1 MNSRGLSFTKTLSL
15 QRERGKKVPRNI
27 LEVSVVFYL
36 LIVEWEQSEDYL
48 RSPFIGALH
57 AFGWEDWLQLVG
69 KTYLLFKVRFAPKP
83 KPCPFSPAQR
93 EPFSS

>member
-1 MNSRGLSFTKTLSL
+1 MEMNETVGFYPLLYLSL
-15 QRERGKKVPRNI
+15 QKERGKKAI
-27 LEVSVVFYL
+27 VFYL
-36 LIVEWEQSEDYL
+36 LIVEQEQSEDCL
-48 RSPFIGALH
+48 RSPIIGDLH

-69 KTYLLFKVRFAPKP
+69 KTYLLFKVCFVPKP